1 MHQLL
6 VVDTD
11 VWTISLDVG
20 LVEVR
25 PDASKAERRQAQML
39 LAAGVVLMM
48 SSFNGH
54 LCHQTMRMSVPH
66 DVASDAVI
74 RTSQDVEA
82 TLPDLVEAR
91 AEIWYEN
98 GVSALESV
106 TQAMDSSHEDLLHH
120 GEISGIEVKL
130 INITI
135 TDLGSNQIQVDAEL
149 GISDSDAM
157 LMKPIQFVVE
167 L

>member
-1 MHQLL
+1 M
-6 VVDTD
+6 
-11 VWTISLDVG
+11 
-20 LVEVR
+20 R
-25 PDASKAERRQAQML
+25 PSQRDDKAQML
-39 LAAGVVLMM
+39 LATGVVLMM
-48 SSFNGH
+48 SLLSMAIFAIKLAG
-54 LCHQTMRMSVPH
+54 MSVPH

-74 RTSQDVEA
+74 QTSLDVEA
-82 TLPDLVEAR
+82 TLPGLVEAR

-106 TQAMDSSHEDLLHH
+106 SQAMDSSHEDLLHH

-130 INITI
+130 INITM

-157 LMKPIQFVVE
+157 LMKPVSFVIT
-167 L
+167 LD

>member
-1 MHQLL
+1 MQTLR
-6 VVDTD
+6 DD
-11 VWTISLDVG
+11 D
-20 LVEVR
+20 R
-25 PDASKAERRQAQML
+25 AQML
-39 LAAGVVLMM
+39 LATGVVLMM
-48 SSFNGH
+48 SLLSMAVFSIKLAG
-54 LCHQTMRMSVPH
+54 MSVPH

-74 RTSQDVEA
+74 QTTQDVEDV
-82 TLPDLVEAR
+82 LPGLVETR
-91 AEIWYEN
+91 AEVWYTN

-149 GISDSDAM
+149 GVSDSDAM
-157 LMKPIQFVVE
+157 LMKPLQFVVE
-167 L
+167 F

>member
-1 MHQLL
+1 M
-6 VVDTD
+6 
-11 VWTISLDVG
+11 
-20 LVEVR
+20 R
-25 PDASKAERRQAQML
+25 PSQKDDKAQML
-39 LAAGVVLMM
+39 LATGVVLLM
-48 SSFNGH
+48 SLLPIAIFAIKLAG
-54 LCHQTMRMSVPH
+54 MSVPH

-91 AEIWYEN
+91 ADIWYEN

>member
-1 MHQLL
+1 M
-6 VVDTD
+6 
-11 VWTISLDVG
+11 
-20 LVEVR
+20 R
-25 PDASKAERRQAQML
+25 PSQKDDKAQML
-39 LAAGVVLMM
+39 LATGVVLMM
-48 SSFNGH
+48 SLLSMAIFAIKLAG
-54 LCHQTMRMSVPH
+54 MSVPH

-82 TLPDLVEAR
+82 TSSDLVEAR

-135 TDLGSNQIQVDAEL
+135 TALGSNRIQVDAEL

>member
-1 MHQLL
+1 MRATQE
-6 VVDTD
+6 DD
-11 VWTISLDVG
+11 
-20 LVEVR
+20 
-25 PDASKAERRQAQML
+25 KAQML
-39 LAAGVVLMM
+39 LATGVVLMM
-48 SSFNGH
+48 SLLSMAIFAIKLAG
-54 LCHQTMRMSVPH
+54 MSVPH

-74 RTSQDVEA
+74 QTSQDVEA

-106 TQAMDSSHEDLLHH
+106 TQAMASSHEDLLHH

-135 TDLGSNQIQVDAEL
+135 SDLGSNQIQVDAEL

>member
-1 MHQLL
+1 M
-6 VVDTD
+6 
-11 VWTISLDVG
+11 
-20 LVEVR
+20 R
-25 PDASKAERRQAQML
+25 PSQKDDKAQML
-39 LAAGVVLMM
+39 LATGVVLMM
-48 SSFNGH
+48 SLLSMAIFAIKLAG
-54 LCHQTMRMSVPH
+54 MSVPH

-74 RTSQDVEA
+74 RTSEDVEA

-98 GVSALESV
+98 GITALESV

-130 INITI
+130 INITM

-157 LMKPIQFVVE
+157 LRKPIQVVVE

>member
-1 MHQLL
+1 M
-6 VVDTD
+6 
-11 VWTISLDVG
+11 
-20 LVEVR
+20 
-25 PDASKAERRQAQML
+25 
-39 LAAGVVLMM
+39 
-48 SSFNGH
+48 
-54 LCHQTMRMSVPH
+54 
-66 DVASDAVI
+66 ASDAVI
-74 RTSQDVEA
+74 QTSQDVESV
-82 TLPDLVEAR
+82 LPGLVEAR
-91 AEIWYEN
+91 AEVWYEN

-149 GISDSDAM
+149 GVSDSDAM
-157 LMKPIQFVVE
+157 LMKPIQFMIE

>member
-1 MHQLL
+1 M
-6 VVDTD
+6 
-11 VWTISLDVG
+11 
-20 LVEVR
+20 R
-25 PDASKAERRQAQML
+25 PSQKDDNAQML
-39 LAAGVVLMM
+39 LATGVVLMM
-48 SSFNGH
+48 SLLSMAIFASKLAG
-54 LCHQTMRMSVPH
+54 MSVPH

-91 AEIWYEN
+91 ADIWYEN
-98 GVSALESV
+98 GITALESV

-130 INITI
+130 INITM

-149 GISDSDAM
+149 GVSDSDAM

>member
-1 MHQLL
+1 M
-6 VVDTD
+6 
-11 VWTISLDVG
+11 
-20 LVEVR
+20 R
-25 PDASKAERRQAQML
+25 PSQKDDKAQML
-39 LAAGVVLMM
+39 LATGVVLMM
-48 SSFNGH
+48 SLLSMAIFSIKLAG
-54 LCHQTMRMSVPH
+54 MSVPH

-106 TQAMDSSHEDLLHH
+106 TQAMDSSQEDLLHH

-130 INITI
+130 INITM
-135 TDLGSNQIQVDAEL
+135 TNLGSNQIQVDAEL